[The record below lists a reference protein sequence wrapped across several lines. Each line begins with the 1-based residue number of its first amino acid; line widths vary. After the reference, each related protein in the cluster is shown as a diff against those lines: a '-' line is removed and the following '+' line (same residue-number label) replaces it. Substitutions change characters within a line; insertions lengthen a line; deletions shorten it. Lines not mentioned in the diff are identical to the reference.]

1 MTMKRLIRSLLLA
14 ACTAGLFAVPAQAQ
28 KSADTLRM
36 AQSFPLETIDP
47 YYSSYLEVFLVVG
60 EMVWDSLVYGDP
72 ETGETKPLLAKSY
85 EWIDDKTLTF
95 ELRDDVKWQDGEPLT
110 SADVVYTFEYIINP
124 DNRTIRREYYD
135 YIESVEA
142 DGDYKVTVHL
152 LRPFGPTIEMMKVLP
167 ILPVDFFGPG
177 GVAGGNGR
185 LVGTGPYSI
194 ENFTPGG
201 GVTLVKN
208 DNYFADSPKGMPSIG
223 RVEYRHITEMSTQVS
238 ELVSGGVDWVWRL
251 TPDELGNVARSPNI
265 NTEVRNSMR
274 LNFISFD
281 VEGKSETQAL
291 TDIRV
296 RQAVAHAINR
306 PALVEQLVGGSSGAQ
321 QQPCVGVQ
329 FGCPSPEEV
338 TQYDYDPEKAK
349 ALLAEA
355 GYPNGLD
362 VTFWVI
368 DNRPQLWIAAVQADL
383 AAVGIRANIRLANA
397 KILYEATA
405 KGATP
410 MFFAS
415 FGSHIRDASQMMIAF
430 FGTGSLRDLVHDAEL
445 TEWVDKGG
453 SVTDPDERLAIYKQI
468 AQRITERLYWLPL
481 WVEPTT
487 YAWSDELNY
496 TPYDDENP
504 RLYLASWK

>member
-1 MTMKRLIRSLLLA
+1 M
-14 ACTAGLFAVPAQAQ
+14 
-28 KSADTLRM
+28 
-36 AQSFPLETIDP
+36 
-47 YYSSYLEVFLVVG
+47 
-60 EMVWDSLVYGDP
+60 
-72 ETGETKPLLAKSY
+72 
-85 EWIDDKTLTF
+85 
-95 ELRDDVKWQDGEPLT
+95 
-110 SADVVYTFEYIINP
+110 
-124 DNRTIRREYYD
+124 
-135 YIESVEA
+135 
-142 DGDYKVTVHL
+142 
-152 LRPFGPTIEMMKVLP
+152 
-167 ILPVDFFGPG
+167 
-177 GVAGGNGR
+177 
-185 LVGTGPYSI
+185 
-194 ENFTPGG
+194 
-201 GVTLVKN
+201 
-208 DNYFADSPKGMPSIG
+208 
-223 RVEYRHITEMSTQVS
+223 
-238 ELVSGGVDWVWRL
+238 
-251 TPDELGNVARSPNI
+251 
-265 NTEVRNSMR
+265 
-274 LNFISFD
+274 
-281 VEGKSETQAL
+281 

-405 KGATP
+405 KGGTP